1 MYKVIFVD
9 DEPLILE
16 GLQKII
22 DWQEYGI
29 NVIGSATTVDDAMV
43 IIKEFVPEII
53 ITDIRMQGT
62 SGLDMIERL
71 NRDGYKG
78 HIIILSGYRDFEYA
92 QKAIENKVF
101 AYLLKP
107 LDIEKFKKTISEV
120 VENLDSEKKPFEYSA
135 NTIEQVIEYIETH
148 FSEDISLG
156 ELAKK
161 YHFELSN
168 ISRMIKRYTGE
179 RYTDYVAK
187 LRVEYAKKYLTET
200 TRSIEEIA
208 ELVGYKS
215 VRYFREIFM
224 EYTGFTPSQY
234 RKERRQSKNESKEEE
249 KHSDR

>member
-16 GLQKII
+16 GLQRII

-29 NVIGSATTVDDAMV
+29 NVVGSATTAQDAMV
-43 IIKEFVPEII
+43 LIKEFAPEII

-62 SGLDMIERL
+62 SGLDMIEKL
-71 NRDGYKG
+71 NRDGYRG

-107 LDIEKFKKTISEV
+107 LNIEKLKTIILAV
-120 VENLDSEKKPFEYSA
+120 TENLDSEQKPLGYSK
-135 NTIEQVIEYIETH
+135 NTIDQVIEYIETH

-161 YHFELSN
+161 YHFEISN
-168 ISRMIKRYTGE
+168 ISRMIKRYTGD

-187 LRVEYAKKYLTET
+187 LRVEYAKRYLTET

-224 EYTGFTPSQY
+224 EYTGLTPSQY
-234 RKERRQSKNESKEEE
+234 RKERRQNKNET
-249 KHSDR
+249 